1 MKNNANDYVIR
12 VLDSPL
18 ALPGADWN
26 ALLAAQNPDE
36 GLNPFMRHEYLAA
49 LHDSGCASPATGW
62 TPRFVTLWQ
71 GEVLAGACPVY
82 LKTHSYGEYVFDH
95 AWANAYQQNGLPYY
109 PKAVVAVPFTPVP
122 GARLLARNAAER
134 VLLVKALVAWCEQE
148 KLSSLHLL
156 FAADED
162 VSACEEAG
170 LMLRHTV
177 QFHWTNAAS
186 APTAATAACSALA
199 QEAEPAG
206 GMALQPE
213 PRAFRDFDDFLMSL
227 SQEKRKKIRQERR
240 KVQEAGVTFR
250 WSLGCDIS
258 AADWDFF
265 YRCYARTYYE
275 HGNAPYLSRDFFER
289 MAVSMPENWL
299 LFIAERDGQPVA
311 ASLIGVSAAPSGNA
325 GGADPAGHLASEPQ
339 IKTAYGRYWGA
350 LERVDCLHFEACYY
364 QPLAWCIAHG
374 FQRFEGGAQG
384 EHKMARALLPVKTT
398 SAHWLEHPAF
408 ADAIERFLERE
419 GAGIDNYLDDLAQ
432 RSPFKA
438 NAAPAPALSPTPAFN
453 PHFSTEPFMSDSP
466 ESTPP
471 YTVKMVGATGLSA
484 QQRRAAELRFRMGLE
499 AGVGGASY
507 VVPTLQACLLA
518 RALTAHLTPEELA
531 DADHD
536 AEREVIALWEKAE
549 DQAIMTALKPLN
561 RDMGDARFE
570 INL

>member
-1 MKNNANDYVIR
+1 
-12 VLDSPL
+12 
-18 ALPGADWN
+18 
-26 ALLAAQNPDE
+26 
-36 GLNPFMRHEYLAA
+36 
-49 LHDSGCASPATGW
+49 
-62 TPRFVTLWQ
+62 
-71 GEVLAGACPVY
+71 
-82 LKTHSYGEYVFDH
+82 SYGEYVFDH
-95 AWANAYQQNGLPYY
+95 AWANAYQQNGLSYY
-109 PKAVVAVPFTPVP
+109 PKALVAVPFTPVP

-134 VLLVKALVAWCEQE
+134 VLLLKALVAWCAQE
-148 KLSSLHLL
+148 NLSSLHLL
-156 FAADED
+156 FAADTD
-162 VSACEEAG
+162 VSACQEAG

-177 QFHWTNAAS
+177 QFHWTNAAI
-186 APTAATAACSALA
+186 APTAATAAACSALP

-250 WSLGCDIS
+250 WSLGRDIS

-289 MAVSMPENWL
+289 MAISMPDNWL
-299 LFIAERDGQPVA
+299 LFIAERGGQPMA
-311 ASLIGVSAAPSGNA
+311 ASLIGVSAPPSGES
-325 GGADPAGHLASEPQ
+325 GSSGSSDPAAEQADGGSP

-398 SAHWLEHPAF
+398 SAHWLAHPAF
-408 ADAIERFLERE
+408 ADAVERFLERE

-438 NAAPAPALSPTPAFN
+438 NAAPASALSPAPI
-453 PHFSTEPFMSDSP
+453 P
-466 ESTPP
+466 STP
-471 YTVKMVGATGLSA
+471 TF
-484 QQRRAAELRFRMGLE
+484 QRN
-499 AGVGGASY
+499 
-507 VVPTLQACLLA
+507 
-518 RALTAHLTPEELA
+518 
-531 DADHD
+531 
-536 AEREVIALWEKAE
+536 
-549 DQAIMTALKPLN
+549 PL
-561 RDMGDARFE
+561 
-570 INL
+570 